1 MNKVTCMFAF
11 LLLTYA
17 APHIAYAEAATPVA
31 EGATQ
36 PNIRTPVVESGRMK
50 SGSEE
55 VVSQSLQ
62 SQDISAL
69 NSLVNDQSKQI
80 LYMQKKIDNLENN
93 SGLNFAVWTGI
104 LLTSVAVILT
114 ILGIVM
120 ALFSFLGYKK
130 MIASAKI
137 AAERISTKKASEV
150 TERLAPSVTESVL
163 LKLINEGNFDALIF
177 DAVQKVT
184 YRGTAFSSGD
194 LLEENNKEITE

>member
-1 MNKVTCMFAF
+1 MFAF